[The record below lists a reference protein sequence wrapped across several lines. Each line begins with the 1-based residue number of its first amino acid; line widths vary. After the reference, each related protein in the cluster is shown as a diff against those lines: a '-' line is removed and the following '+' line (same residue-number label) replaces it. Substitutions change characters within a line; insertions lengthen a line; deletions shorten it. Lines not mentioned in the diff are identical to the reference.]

1 MAEEAQSVED
11 SIIDQVFGPEQTE
24 EAPTPSEDENAP
36 ESGPEEGQ
44 ADDSEADSEEPTE
57 EEFVDIEFEGK
68 VYAVPPEL
76 KEAFARESDYT
87 QKTQRLAAERKET
100 EVLRATALQAQKQQE
115 FAQSIQAE
123 AGQLQTL
130 DWQIQ
135 QYREYMRA
143 NVDSL
148 SGNDLEKIRFHI
160 EDAKAKKE
168 ELTASLQNKWT
179 EHQQAQQQAEKE
191 LLAKSTEVLRTKI
204 SNWSEAEEKAVI
216 DYARQNGFS
225 EDEVKYARFDPRQ
238 LVLAHKAMRFDKL
251 QEGKVTALKKLDGKP
266 SIRAKARD
274 PMPASVR
281 KKLDLNNKLKSK
293 ELSQAD
299 KAKLIGEDLA
309 DFVLGER

>member
-1 MAEEAQSVED
+1 MADEAQSVED
-11 SIIDQVFGPEQTE
+11 SIIEQVLGPSEPEQEPRQESELDEVEETE
-24 EAPTPSEDENAP
+24 EAAASDEA
-36 ESGPEEGQ
+36 
-44 ADDSEADSEEPTE
+44 EADEPAE
-57 EEFVDIEFEGK
+57 EEFVDIEFDGK

-76 KEAFARESDYT
+76 KEAFARQSDYT
-87 QKTQRLAAERKET
+87 QKTQALAAERKET

-143 NVDSL
+143 NVDTL

-168 ELTASLQNKWT
+168 ELTASLQNKWN

-191 LLAKSTEVLRTKI
+191 LLAKSTDVLRSKI
-204 SNWSEAEEKAVI
+204 SGWSEAEEKAVI

-225 EDEVKYARFDPRQ
+225 DDEVKYARFDPRQ
-238 LVLAHKAMRFDKL
+238 LLLAHKAMRFDKL

-274 PMPASVR
+274 PMPANVR

-293 ELSQAD
+293 TLSAAD